1 MKTYLSEIIPKI
13 KRYSEK
19 LDNIALL
26 TGHHW
31 VVLDDIGNNKKVFIF
46 RNSNE
51 LLISVNGRVTKGKWE
66 LLGNNTIL
74 IDFDNN
80 SFLYKHGFFDENV
93 LAIKIDG
100 VNEYSF
106 LINETKFEGDLNTL
120 EKITFFLKERYIPS
134 EKPKLFSRI
143 DEYENEGHYSQLN
156 NSKYQIT
163 RVNKGWSFSTGK
175 FLEYSIDFDNKRGTV
190 LFDSKVGQYCY
201 SSYDKVHYYKD
212 LNECILAYIDY
223 IENKE

>member
-26 TGHHW
+26 TGQHW
-31 VVLDDIGNNKKVFIF
+31 VMLDDIDNNKKVFIF

-66 LLGNNTIL
+66 LLGGNTIL
-74 IDFDNN
+74 IDFNNN

-106 LINETKFEGDLNTL
+106 LINETKFEGELNTL
-120 EKITFFLKERYIPS
+120 ENITLFLKDKYITS
-134 EKPKLFSRI
+134 ENPKLFSRK
-143 DEYENEGHYSQLN
+143 DEYEGHHFQKN
-156 NSKYQIT
+156 KTKYQIT
-163 RVNKGWSFSTGK
+163 REEKGWSFSTGK
-175 FLEYSIDFDNKRGTV
+175 YIEYRIDFDNKIGTV
-190 LFDSKVGQYCY
+190 LFDSKMGQYCY
-201 SSYDKVHYYKD
+201 SSFDKVHYFKD